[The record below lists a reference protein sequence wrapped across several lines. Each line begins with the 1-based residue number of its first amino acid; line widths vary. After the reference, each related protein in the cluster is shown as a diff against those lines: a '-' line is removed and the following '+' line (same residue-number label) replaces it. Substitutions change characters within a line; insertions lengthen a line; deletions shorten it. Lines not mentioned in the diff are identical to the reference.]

1 MQTAW
6 PAVVLPLAALWAA
19 GGLVWHVRRS
29 LAPGTRGTRRPSPAA
44 PQGRGGD
51 GIRYM
56 FTTGMRPSHKES
68 VARHPVAFVL
78 GLSLHAAVATA
89 LAWLA
94 LHGIAPVLAGAGIV
108 RIAALAITASGV
120 AAALALAAHRAAD
133 PALRALSVPE
143 DYVAEALVA
152 VLLALTA
159 AATMRRVPATPAA
172 IAAALLLF
180 WIPIGKL
187 RHMATFFVARAD
199 LGRRLGERGTFAPA
213 RAPIAPVRLPRDS
226 R

>member
-1 MQTAW
+1 MLPAG
-6 PAVVLPLAALWAA
+6 PAVLLPLAALWAA
-19 GGLVWHVRRS
+19 GGLLWHARRAS
-29 LAPGTRGTRRPSPAA
+29 GTRRPSPAT

-78 GLSLHAAVATA
+78 GLALHAAVATA

-94 LHGIAPVLAGAGIV
+94 LRGLAP
-108 RIAALAITASGV
+108 ALAATDALRLAACAISACGV

-133 PALRALSVPE
+133 PVLRALSVPE
-143 DYVAEALVA
+143 DYLAEALVA
-152 VLLALTA
+152 ALLALTA
-159 AATMRRVPATPAA
+159 AAAARVVPARPAA
-172 IAAALLLF
+172 IAATLLLF
-180 WIPIGKL
+180 WIPLGKL
-187 RHMATFFVARAD
+187 RHMITFFLARAD

-213 RAPIAPVRLPRDS
+213 RAPIAPARAMKDRP
-226 R
+226 